1 MNKSKYVCETSG
13 LDVLCGVTCRCRSS
27 GPVHR
32 LAWSLDFSRPSLRAW
47 SGYLHALRLW
57 QWATESV
64 QSGLMLTAS
73 GKYVKIKKKLKTD
86 YIKFLYEEFSIFL
99 KISNAY
105 SLGFFNLNHGKN
117 ILKDI
122 KTFEEKYS
130 FNNYT

>member
-1 MNKSKYVCETSG
+1 
-13 LDVLCGVTCRCRSS
+13 
-27 GPVHR
+27 
-32 LAWSLDFSRPSLRAW
+32 
-47 SGYLHALRLW
+47 
-57 QWATESV
+57 
-64 QSGLMLTAS
+64 MLTAS